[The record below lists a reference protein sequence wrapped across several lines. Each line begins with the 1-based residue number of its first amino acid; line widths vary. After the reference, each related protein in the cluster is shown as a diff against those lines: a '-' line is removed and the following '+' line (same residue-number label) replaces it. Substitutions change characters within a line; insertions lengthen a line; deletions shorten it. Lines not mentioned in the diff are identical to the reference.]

1 MKILT
6 ETKYKVT
13 CKLNIIQICDRDW
26 LTCWSIRWNI
36 PYRVCYQLCPTNW
49 HFQIISVDITWLQ
62 RQLELQT
69 THLSSELIRYKIVF
83 LTLLSAKWRQ
93 LHLEYHYCCGT
104 AALSLYSWWR
114 RSVNYISEL
123 VTLSCMRSLAKSNSY
138 FPKHF
143 GNQMEQCF
151 QAKRGSVI
159 HRLQTFC

>member
-13 CKLNIIQICDRDW
+13 CKLNIIQIRDRDW

-36 PYRVCYQLCPTNW
+36 PSRVCYQLCPTNW
-49 HFQIISVDITWLQ
+49 CFQIISVDITWLQ

-69 THLSSELIRYKIVF
+69 THLSSELVRYKIVF

-93 LHLEYHYCCGT
+93 LHLEYHYCS
-104 AALSLYSWWR
+104 AALLLYSWWR
-114 RSVNYISEL
+114 CCVNYISEL
-123 VTLSCMRSLAKSNSY
+123 VTLACVRSLSKSNSY
-138 FPKHF
+138 FLKHF
-143 GNQMEQCF
+143 GNQVELCF
-151 QAKRGSVI
+151 QANRGSVV